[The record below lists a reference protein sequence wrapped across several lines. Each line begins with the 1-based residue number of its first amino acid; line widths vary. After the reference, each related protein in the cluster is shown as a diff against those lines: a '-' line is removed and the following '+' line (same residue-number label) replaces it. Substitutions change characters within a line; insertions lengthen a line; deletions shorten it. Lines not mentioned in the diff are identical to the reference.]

1 MTLAGCLAH
10 AAPPGVTLRNETD
23 ADVPFIEGLY
33 ASTRAAELAP
43 VPWPESEKARF
54 LQSQFALQRA
64 HYRLHYADAL
74 FLLIER
80 DGTPIG
86 RIYLHES
93 AGEIRLMEV
102 ALVPESRGR
111 GVGTALVRAL
121 VTEARER
128 GVRLTLH
135 VEPDNPAQRLYARL
149 GFRRVETRGIYDFLE
164 WTPTRP
170 LAVLTA
176 EDFEG
181 ASSEPFVLRQDSGD
195 TVRLALGLVSRR
207 PPAIPGGRAGFSLVF
222 ESEGGPVLPQ
232 RIYRLE
238 HPSLGVTDLFLVPL
252 GPGAAGMRY
261 EAVFG

>member
-23 ADVPFIEGLY
+23 GDVPFIEGLY

-54 LQSQFALQRA
+54 LQSQFTLQRA

-80 DGTPIG
+80 DGAPIG

-111 GVGTALVRAL
+111 GLGTTLVRAI
-121 VTEARER
+121 VTEACER

-149 GFRRVETRGIYDFLE
+149 GFRRVETRGIYDLLE
-164 WTPTRP
+164 WTPARP
-170 LAVLTA
+170 LDQLKAD
-176 EDFEG
+176 DFEEAAG
-181 ASSEPFVLRQDSGD
+181 QPFTLRQDSGD
-195 TVRLALGLVSRR
+195 TVRLALGVVSRR
-207 PPAIPGGRAGFSLVF
+207 PSTRPGGRAGFSLVF
-222 ESEGGPVLPQ
+222 ESEGGPTLPQ

-238 HPSLGVTDLFLVPL
+238 HPSLGAMDVFLVPV